1 MGKEYYT
8 AKDLAKLITFIENK
22 KKPFGE
28 RSARELLSGYPTE
41 NKNKLEEGDPKFL
54 KCRKPLYYSEET
66 IRKVLIERK
75 MGRSVSIQDLN
86 ETVNDLYLI
95 EKEQERA
102 GKAEDEQ
109 TELEGI
115 SGVLYGLIKKR
126 EDLIKKKG
134 NKIEIH
140 KLKEEIDKIQK
151 QYNIYIE
158 GTNYHYD
165 DPYSYENMVDTYKI
179 GREAKEKK
187 LEIILEVLLEEMG
200 YIFEEKEYY
209 SDLVDIATANAYLD
223 DTEMFPI
230 HILKKKDKVKN
241 PKKYYIKNI
250 LQGKGKS

>member
-1 MGKEYYT
+1 
-8 AKDLAKLITFIENK
+8 
-22 KKPFGE
+22 
-28 RSARELLSGYPTE
+28 
-41 NKNKLEEGDPKFL
+41 
-54 KCRKPLYYSEET
+54 
-66 IRKVLIERK
+66 

-158 GTNYHYD
+158 GTKYH
-165 DPYSYENMVDTYKI
+165 
-179 GREAKEKK
+179 
-187 LEIILEVLLEEMG
+187 
-200 YIFEEKEYY
+200 
-209 SDLVDIATANAYLD
+209 
-223 DTEMFPI
+223 
-230 HILKKKDKVKN
+230 
-241 PKKYYIKNI
+241 
-250 LQGKGKS
+250 

>member
-1 MGKEYYT
+1 MEKEYYT
-8 AKDLAKLITFIENK
+8 AKDLAKFITFIENK
-22 KKPFGE
+22 KKPFCE

-126 EDLIKKKG
+126 EDLIKKQG
-134 NKIEIH
+134 NKIVKFEDEH
-140 KLKEEIDKIQK
+140 LK
-151 QYNIYIE
+151 
-158 GTNYHYD
+158 
-165 DPYSYENMVDTYKI
+165 
-179 GREAKEKK
+179 
-187 LEIILEVLLEEMG
+187 EIILKKRGYKPQKGDQIAVYEFKIEFEYRTYRFARFDFDPISSEVVEL
-200 YIFEEKEYY
+200 
-209 SDLVDIATANAYLD
+209 
-223 DTEMFPI
+223 
-230 HILKKKDKVKN
+230 
-241 PKKYYIKNI
+241 
-250 LQGKGKS
+250 